1 MKRSY
6 VGSLR
11 SDRKMSKGQLLVL
24 CAMLLLTAIPVLA
37 ALTGDL
43 QGTIFDPNGLPVSQA
58 TVSIKNLASLHDLV
72 GMSN

>member
-1 MKRSY
+1 
-6 VGSLR
+6 
-11 SDRKMSKGQLLVL
+11 
-24 CAMLLLTAIPVLA
+24 MLLLTAIPVLA

-43 QGTIFDPNGLPVSQA
+43 QGTIFDANGLPVSQA